1 MLPDISSLTEE
12 QNKNFSAA
20 KESFFRQHGCEFDDK
35 SAGFFETEDGGL
47 IAIAPLLKP
56 SRGELQILGYS
67 PVNTNDSW
75 VAPTVFCL
83 ALDLNLRHS
92 GLATTLVAPKLEAE
106 SIKSQR
112 TLDLG
117 TSDITSIFL
126 KFTDS
131 GLMQIDDF

>member
-1 MLPDISSLTEE
+1 MLSDISSLTEE

-56 SRGELQILGYS
+56 SRGELQILGCS
-67 PVNTNDSW
+67 PVNTSNSW

-83 ALDLNLRHS
+83 TLDLNLGQS
-92 GLATTLVAPKLEAE
+92 GLVPALVASQLEAE
-106 SIKSQR
+106 SIKSHR

-126 KFTDS
+126 KFRES
-131 GLMQIDDF
+131 GLLQIDDF